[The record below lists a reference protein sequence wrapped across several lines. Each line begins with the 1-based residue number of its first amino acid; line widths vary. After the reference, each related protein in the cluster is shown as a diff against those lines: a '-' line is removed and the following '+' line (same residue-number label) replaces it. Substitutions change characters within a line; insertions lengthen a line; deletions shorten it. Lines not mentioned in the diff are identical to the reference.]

1 MRSFKAVAE
10 SPHGGALSEAD
21 FSDPGKG
28 VEIGK
33 RHHDHS
39 TFSDDMLRGAHEIAG
54 FLFGDPK
61 ERRKVYYLA
70 ENSRL
75 PTFKLGAV
83 LCARK
88 STIMEWVKQ
97 QEAKAF
103 RAISEEVPT
112 NG

>member
-1 MRSFKAVAE
+1 MNSKSAGAI
-10 SPHGGALSEAD
+10 SPNGGALPTA
-21 FSDPGKG
+21 GL
-28 VEIGK
+28 
-33 RHHDHS
+33 
-39 TFSDDMLRGAHEIAG
+39 SDDMLRGAHEIAG

-61 ERRKVYYLA
+61 ERRKVYHLA

>member
-1 MRSFKAVAE
+1 MEMAALTAGAI
-10 SPHGGALSEAD
+10 SPNGEALSEAC
-21 FSDPGKG
+21 
-28 VEIGK
+28 
-33 RHHDHS
+33 
-39 TFSDDMLRGAHEIAG
+39 FSDDMLRGAHEIAG